1 MGDGPA
7 MFKAGDPHLC
17 SKVTCFCCPLRHIQ
31 SSHPVSGSSHVFLA
45 VFWGT
50 LQVFENLR
58 LALFFRVFFLAGR
71 GPELIY
77 NTLEAK
83 SAGPSASGISD
94 TRGLVGTSPAGQH
107 GGCPKVAKQQKP
119 ITATP

>member
-7 MFKAGDPHLC
+7 MFKAGDPPPVFK
-17 SKVTCFCCPLRHIQ
+17 SDVFFCPLRHIQ
-31 SSHPVSGSSHVFLA
+31 SSHPVALAMFFA

-58 LALFFRVFFLAGR
+58 LALFFWVFFLAGR
-71 GPELIY
+71 GPELIC

-83 SAGPSASGISD
+83 SGGPSASGISD